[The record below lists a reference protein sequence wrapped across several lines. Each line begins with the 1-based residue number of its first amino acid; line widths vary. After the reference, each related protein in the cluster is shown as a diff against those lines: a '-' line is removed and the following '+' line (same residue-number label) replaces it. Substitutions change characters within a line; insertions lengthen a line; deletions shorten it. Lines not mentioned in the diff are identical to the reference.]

1 MNEPLSRKE
10 RERLARR
17 QAMLD
22 AASAVFSERG
32 YTDATLDEIA
42 QRAEFGKGTL
52 YNYFEGGKEGI
63 LYALLDDFYAE
74 SERLI
79 ETAFREHADG
89 ERWVETALFECIR
102 SLMAY
107 AEDRSEQFLI
117 LLRESQRMMLSED
130 ESRAAYFRDQQGRL
144 IDALLPHLQRAAD
157 EGLIKD
163 VHPEILAH
171 TIFGNINGVQ
181 LHRCV
186 TEDEKHRHA
195 DLLTPDSTAHFLTT
209 MLLYGLSTERPPNIS
224 NDDASDDTSL

>member
-1 MNEPLSRKE
+1 MEESLSRRE

-22 AASAVFSERG
+22 AACSVFSERG
-32 YTDATLDEIA
+32 YLAATLDEIA

-63 LYALLDDFYAE
+63 LYALLDDFYDDL
-74 SERLI
+74 ERLI
-79 ETAFREHADG
+79 EEAFARHADG
-89 ERWVETALFECIR
+89 ERWVERALYQCIR
-102 SLMAY
+102 SVMTY
-107 AEDRSEQFLI
+107 AEERSEQFLI

-130 ESRAAYFRDQQGRL
+130 QSHAAYFRDQQGRL
-144 IDALLPHLQRAAD
+144 IGALLPHLQRASD
-157 EGLIKD
+157 DGLIRR

-186 TEDEKHRHA
+186 TDDEKHRHA
-195 DLLTPDSTAHFLTT
+195 DLLTPDSAARFLTT
-209 MLLYGLSTERPPNIS
+209 MLLYGLSTERQPNLS
-224 NDDASDDTSL
+224 NADATDDTLL